1 MSTPREPEWLAST
14 EVTPEAPHDGR
25 AFGKLIL
32 AGEHAVVYGHPAIAA
47 PLPALSALAW
57 VVPGNNGFTITSE
70 GYPEVATLET
80 RQGPLAP
87 LAEAAR
93 DALDRMGIDPVA
105 LPPLCVQ
112 LTSTIPSGGGLG
124 SSAAVTVALVRALY
138 KFFGFPLDP
147 TILQDISTQAECM
160 VHGTSSGIDPAA
172 VSATTP
178 IRFCKGE
185 APHPIPLKTS
195 LHLVVAD
202 SGERSATAPMVQK
215 VREAIATDPAARETL
230 DALGAIAP
238 QMEKALAEGDLDA
251 VGALMNDVHAGLV
264 RLGLSTPKLDA
275 IAQAARDAGA
285 LGAKL
290 SGSGGGGVVIAL
302 TTRETAGKIA
312 KHMQEAGAVSVTYT
326 RIP

>member
-32 AGEHAVVYGHPAIAA
+32 AGEHAVVHGHPAIAA

-57 VVPGNNGFTITSE
+57 VVPGNDGFTITSE

-93 DALDRMGIDPVA
+93 EALSRMGIDPVA
-105 LPPLCVQ
+105 LPPLCIQ
-112 LTSTIPSGGGLG
+112 LASTIPGGGGLG

-147 TILQDISTQAECM
+147 TILQEISTQAECM

-178 IRFCKGE
+178 IRFRKGE
-185 APHPIPLKTS
+185 VPHPIPLKSS
-195 LHLVVAD
+195 LDLVVAD
-202 SGERSATAPMVQK
+202 SGERAATAPMVQQ
-215 VREAIATDPAARETL
+215 VREAIAADPAARETL

-238 QMEKALAEGDLDA
+238 RMEKALVAGDLDA
-251 VGALMNDVHAGLV
+251 VGALMNDAHAGLA

-275 IAQAARDAGA
+275 LVQAARDAGA

-290 SGSGGGGVVIAL
+290 SGSGGGGVVVAL
-302 TTRETAGKIA
+302 TTRETAGTVA
-312 KHMQEAGAVSVTYT
+312 KRMQEAGATSVTYT

>member
-93 DALDRMGIDPVA
+93 DALSRMGIDPVA

-178 IRFCKGE
+178 IRFRKGE

-215 VREAIATDPAARETL
+215 VREAIATDPEARQTL

-238 QMEKALAEGDLDA
+238 RMEKALVAGDLDA

-285 LGAKL
+285 QGAKL

-302 TTRETAGKIA
+302 TTREKAGNIA
-312 KHMQEAGAVSVTYT
+312 KHMQEAGATSVTYT